1 MTEKRLRLLI
11 LTPEFTGY
19 GGGIITFYRR
29 LATDLVR
36 RGVDVRVVQGSGF
49 YSGERNATLVDGVKV
64 ETLERS
70 RVDRWQQ
77 QLGALTGAPIL
88 KRSLAAAWSLWEQ
101 ALEGPEFDVVEATD
115 FGHLAAP
122 VLLQSTHPCLIQMHG
137 SQGQLGRHDPMQG
150 QELSSVISLA
160 LETEL
165 CANAHVIQCS
175 SQTNARYWATQ
186 TGREDVSVVH
196 PAWSDF
202 SDLSESPP
210 SNRMAVFGRV
220 QRWKGP
226 QVLCEALR
234 RMGKDAPDVDWYGRD
249 TAFLGTQ
256 QTTIGW
262 LKADFPDVW
271 DKRFHHREQIS
282 PERVRAIQQGALF
295 NIIPSTW
302 DVFNFTVIE
311 AMSSGRPVICSNG
324 AGASELIEDG
334 ISGFVYA
341 AEDSSALARTLQR
354 ASSMS
359 ESDRREMAA
368 QARHRLAVLL
378 DPEAITT
385 ARLNAYAA
393 AGARQVVPR
402 LHKDW
407 VRDLCS
413 AGPIGTDHLCF
424 LDNLPLK
431 SIMTYA
437 GQRTLGKVTGR

>member
-1 MTEKRLRLLI
+1 
-11 LTPEFTGY
+11 
-19 GGGIITFYRR
+19 
-29 LATDLVR
+29 
-36 RGVDVRVVQGSGF
+36 
-49 YSGERNATLVDGVKV
+49 
-64 ETLERS
+64 
-70 RVDRWQQ
+70 
-77 QLGALTGAPIL
+77 
-88 KRSLAAAWSLWEQ
+88 
-101 ALEGPEFDVVEATD
+101 
-115 FGHLAAP
+115 
-122 VLLQSTHPCLIQMHG
+122 
-137 SQGQLGRHDPMQG
+137 
-150 QELSSVISLA
+150 
-160 LETEL
+160 
-165 CANAHVIQCS
+165 
-175 SQTNARYWATQ
+175 
-186 TGREDVSVVH
+186 
-196 PAWSDF
+196 
-202 SDLSESPP
+202 
-210 SNRMAVFGRV
+210 
-220 QRWKGP
+220 
-226 QVLCEALR
+226 
-234 RMGKDAPDVDWYGRD
+234 MGKDAPDVDWYGRD

-393 AGARQVVPR
+393 AGARQAVPR
-402 LHKDW
+402 LHKHW